1 MANFKFIR
9 IFKNKKIRYLFN
21 NSSNDIYIVFLH
33 GFKSDLEGDK
43 PKALYKF
50 CKKNKIGF
58 LALEYSGHGKSYG
71 KFEYGTITSW
81 TQDAE
86 KVIRKKIP
94 KKKII
99 LVGSSMGGWIGLN
112 LFKFFSKR
120 IIAFVGIAPAPE
132 FLDRLMWN
140 KFTKKI
146 KKQLIK
152 NKFYIFNHGGFE
164 YNISYNL
171 IKDGRKNKIL
181 NKNFK
186 NKIYLTILH
195 GKKDGIVPIYI
206 SRKIMKVFKFAKKK
220 LIVIKNGDHSLS
232 KKNNL
237 KKLIKEISL
246 IYDSLRPS
254 RIVG

>member
-1 MANFKFIR
+1 MAKFKFVKIS
-9 IFKNKKIRYLFN
+9 KNKKIRYLIN
-21 NSSNDIYIVFLH
+21 NTHEDIYVVFLH

-50 CKKNKIGF
+50 CKKNRIGF

-71 KFEYGTITSW
+71 NFEDGTITSW
-81 TQDAE
+81 TRDA
-86 KVIRKKIP
+86 KKIIRKKI
-94 KKKII
+94 KKHKLI

-112 LFKFFSKR
+112 LFKYFNKR

-140 KFTKKI
+140 NFTRKI
-146 KKQLIK
+146 KKQLVK
-152 NKFYIFNHGGFE
+152 NKFYIFNHSGFE

-181 NKNFK
+181 NKTFK

-195 GKKDGIVPIYI
+195 GKKDDVVPIAI
-206 SRKIMKVFKFAKKK
+206 SKKIMKVFKIAKKK
-220 LIVIKNGDHSLS
+220 LIIIKNGDHSLS

-237 KKLIKEISL
+237 KRLTKEIGL
-246 IYDSLRPS
+246 IYNNLRPS